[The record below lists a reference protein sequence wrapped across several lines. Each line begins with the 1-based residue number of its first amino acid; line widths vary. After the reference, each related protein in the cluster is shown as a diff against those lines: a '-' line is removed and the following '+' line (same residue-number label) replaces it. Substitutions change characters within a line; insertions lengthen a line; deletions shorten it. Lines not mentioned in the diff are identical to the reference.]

1 MTTPVTP
8 PTEGTRDAEPEGNA
22 MRGALAPV
30 AAIGAA
36 LTVGAFA
43 LFPARTGASVLV
55 GAVIATS
62 NLYVLI
68 RVVEALLTPADDPA
82 DDPAA
87 RPDPSPPSELA
98 PESAPDEGREPT
110 PPSKPKSTF
119 SAAWALL
126 GVVKMLVLFG
136 GIWALMTRELVD
148 PIGLVVGY
156 GCLPLGVSLRGLLPA
171 LRPRATPRRGRGEP

>member
-1 MTTPVTP
+1 MTAPEASP
-8 PTEGTRDAEPEGNA
+8 RDAEPESQEHNT
-22 MRGALAPV
+22 MRAALGPV
-30 AAIGAA
+30 AALGAA
-36 LTVGAFA
+36 LTAGAFA
-43 LFPARTGASVLV
+43 LFRARTGVSVLV

-68 RVVEALLTPADDPA
+68 RVVEALLTPAEDA
-82 DDPAA
+82 GAA
-87 RPDPSPPSELA
+87 APSATPELDA
-98 PESAPDEGREPT
+98 EVAPDERERT

-156 GCLPLGVSLRGLLPA
+156 GCLPLGLSLRGLLPA
-171 LRPRATPRRGRGEP
+171 LRPRATPRRGRGER